1 MVLNVSNNK
10 FTFEDLEYNMD
21 LIPPVDFIYSPQDSI
36 GAIETFTK
44 NSGENFSYT
53 LSTGGTQN
61 IYKWYKDGV
70 ALDLQTDS
78 ILVIDNLKAADAGK
92 YYCKVT
98 NTLVPGLTL
107 NSREITVWINECIK
121 IKFSDGWNIFSSP
134 VLPEET
140 DMKGIFQPFIDNE
153 SLVKIQDE
161 SGNSLEDYGIYG
173 GWKNNIGDI
182 SITEGYK
189 VKMSLEDSIVI
200 CGSTVEYPFAIP
212 LKTGWNIISY
222 PQTIAIDGLD
232 VVQELIDR
240 GVLIKV
246 QNESGQSIEDYGI
259 YGGWTT
265 NIGNFLTGE
274 GYKIKVSADDTLWI
288 YSSYPKSNV
297 IETKLIQTTHYQPVF
312 KGNGIDHM
320 NINLVN
326 LAESGILEGDE
337 IGIFDGD
344 LCVGSAKVTGQNSS
358 FISLIASANDE
369 NSELANGF
377 INDNEIILKLYR
389 NGKEYPMSL
398 QFVNSVS
405 GEFEKNG
412 TIFALANMDINTG
425 IELPGNE
432 FGANIYPNPFND
444 ILSMNINLPKQ
455 EELIVEIYDMY
466 SRKIKQ
472 LYQGT
477 VVGTIT
483 LQWDGNDAA
492 GNKVADGV
500 YFCRVNKIWK
510 KVMLSGK

>member
-1 MVLNVSNNK
+1 
-10 FTFEDLEYNMD
+10 
-21 LIPPVDFIYSPQDSI
+21 
-36 GAIETFTK
+36 
-44 NSGENFSYT
+44 
-53 LSTGGTQN
+53 
-61 IYKWYKDGV
+61 
-70 ALDLQTDS
+70 
-78 ILVIDNLKAADAGK
+78 
-92 YYCKVT
+92 
-98 NTLVPGLTL
+98 
-107 NSREITVWINECIK
+107 
-121 IKFSDGWNIFSSP
+121 
-134 VLPEET
+134 
-140 DMKGIFQPFIDNE
+140 
-153 SLVKIQDE
+153 
-161 SGNSLEDYGIYG
+161 
-173 GWKNNIGDI
+173 
-182 SITEGYK
+182 
-189 VKMSLEDSIVI
+189 
-200 CGSTVEYPFAIP
+200 
-212 LKTGWNIISY
+212 
-222 PQTIAIDGLD
+222 LD